1 MLDIFVKIRYI
12 IYRTIVRPL
21 ANVISLSRR
30 EFTVGEY
37 IRLSPQTWG

>member
-1 MLDIFVKIRYI
+1 MLDIFAKIRCI
-12 IYRTIVRPL
+12 IYGTIVRPP

-30 EFTVGEY
+30 EITVGEY